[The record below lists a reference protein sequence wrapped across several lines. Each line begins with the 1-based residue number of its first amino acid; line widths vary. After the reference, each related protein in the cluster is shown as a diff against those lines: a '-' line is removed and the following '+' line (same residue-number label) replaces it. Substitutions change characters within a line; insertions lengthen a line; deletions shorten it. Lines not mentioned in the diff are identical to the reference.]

1 MKNTILFCIGL
12 SMMISVASQEYIPL
26 VQENSE
32 WNDLVVIKTGPFPW
46 DTLYWTE
53 TRIIGSDTTIGSHTY
68 KKLFMSSEEFPVNWQ
83 YAGGIREEDQKVWFL
98 GTNNFPEHEIY
109 DFSVDVGDTINY
121 HLDIMVVDSIAY
133 KPIYGQN
140 RKHIYFTY
148 PYGLG
153 TELWIE
159 GIGSNFGLL
168 YANSAGF
175 VGGRSWLLCKTEDG
189 VTVYMNPN
197 YNTCYL
203 KTTSIDE
210 NMKLS
215 VGVYP
220 NPVSDHLWISIPEE
234 ITIQNISVEVF
245 NTAGRSIVITRPNS
259 HTFSIETGHLPAGLY
274 IAVVKSDGR
283 VAGQVRFVKR

>member
-12 SMMISVASQEYIPL
+12 SMMISVTSQEYIPL

-32 WNDLVVIKTGPFPW
+32 WNDLVVIMTGPFPW

-53 TRIIGSDTTIGSHTY
+53 TTIIGSDTTIGSHTY

-83 YAGGIREEDQKVWFL
+83 YAGGIREEGQKVWVV
-98 GTNNFPEHEIY
+98 GTNNFPEREIY
-109 DFSVDVGDTINY
+109 DFSVAQGDTIEY
-121 HLDIMVVDSIAY
+121 YMEIIIVDSVAY

-140 RKHIYFTY
+140 RKHIYLSYFNT
-148 PYGLG
+148 

-159 GIGSNFGLL
+159 GIGSNRGLM
-168 YANSAGF
+168 YSGTAGV
-175 VGGRSWLLCKTEDG
+175 VGGGFWFLCKTEDG

-234 ITIQNISVEVF
+234 MPIQNISVEVF

-274 IAVVKSDGR
+274 IAVVKSEGR
-283 VAGQVRFVKR
+283 VAGMVRVVKR